1 MSTTE
6 SCISI
11 EYLNKNGVNYKIG
24 KTKEAA
30 GKRTQI
36 CCKDNAVIWKGTP
49 KIFV

>member
-36 CCKDNAVIWKGTP
+36 CCKDNAVIWKQQYP
-49 KIFV
+49 LE

>member
-30 GKRTQI
+30 ARELRSAAKT
-36 CCKDNAVIWKGTP
+36 TL
-49 KIFV
+49 